1 MKKKVKEERRID
13 LAHVDP
19 AGLTVWKT
27 KGAIVTNK
35 LTSKR
40 LAETLRSINI
50 DDEDTIEE
58 LSECE
63 EVAGL
68 GLSNGQILL
77 VQRPPVKLDGVVDL
91 SEVDREYEDLFLQA
105 STKGNFKEE
114 DIDSNG
120 IVDASMDKAPE
131 FVQKHE

>member
-13 LAHVDP
+13 LAHVDA